1 MMEQSGRRPAVSMQ
15 WRVNGLDLAGLA
27 WGQPGEK
34 PLLALHGWLDNAASF
49 ACLAPLLTGYYVV
62 ALDLTGHGRSARRSA
77 DASYHIWDDL
87 PEILG
92 VLDELGWDTFGL
104 VGHSRGA
111 IISTLLAS
119 AFPERVR
126 RLVLLDAVSPDAV
139 AEEHFPMQ
147 LRTALQDKQRL
158 LNKGNRV
165 FSTVEDAVASRAT
178 RGLTAAAASLL
189 VERNLNHVGP
199 RGNGEVENGQGHEWM
214 TDPRLRGASA
224 VKLTEGQIQAVMKA
238 LSMPTLLMLAA
249 ATPLQFRKVAEAA
262 SRYIEKLTVQTI
274 DGGHHFHME
283 ACADVVALRMLAF
296 LSETVECE
304 CA

>member
-1 MMEQSGRRPAVSMQ
+1 VPGQRDAIPVQ
-15 WRVNGLDLAGLA
+15 WRVNGLDLAGLS

-49 ACLAPLLTGYYVV
+49 AVLAPLLKGYQVV

-77 DASYHIWDDL
+77 DASYQIWDDL

-92 VLDELGWDTFGL
+92 VLDALGWETFDL

-126 RLVLLDAVSPDAV
+126 RLVLLDAVAPDAV
-139 AEEHFPMQ
+139 AEDRFPVQ
-147 LRTALQDKQRL
+147 LRTALLDKQRL
-158 LNKGNRV
+158 LHKPNRT
-165 FSTVEDAVASRAT
+165 FPTFDEAVASRAT
-178 RGLTAAAASLL
+178 RGLSDTAARLL
-189 VERNLNHVGP
+189 AERNLHESADGP
-199 RGNGEVENGQGHEWM
+199 VWM

-224 VKLTEGQIQAVMKA
+224 VKLTEGQIQSVLGA
-238 LSMPTLLMLAA
+238 LGMPTLLMLAA
-249 ATPLQFRKVAEAA
+249 GTPARYREVADWA
-262 SRYIEKLTVQTI
+262 SRYIKHLTVLEI
-274 DGGHHFHME
+274 AGGHHFHME
-283 ACADVVALRMLAF
+283 EPAAEVALRLREF
-296 LSETVECE
+296 LSETEERE